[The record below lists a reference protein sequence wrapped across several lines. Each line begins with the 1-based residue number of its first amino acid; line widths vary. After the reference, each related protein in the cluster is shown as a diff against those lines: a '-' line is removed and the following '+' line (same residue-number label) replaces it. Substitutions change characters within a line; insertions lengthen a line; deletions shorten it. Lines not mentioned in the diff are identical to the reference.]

1 MYFLFCLNRISSKMS
16 SAYEIQISTF
26 TIPENKEDM
35 ATFTYQFNV
44 GQQLLE
50 IEMHIYDL

>member
-1 MYFLFCLNRISSKMS
+1 MS

-26 TIPENKEDM
+26 TIPENKENM